1 VWSASGD
8 RLREERRGGEEGEG
22 TCSVDQKQVL
32 TRLHLMSKGER
43 GALGVPLFVLRG
55 ESHVSLLD
63 LVSDGK
69 RAKGLTW

>member
-1 VWSASGD
+1 
-8 RLREERRGGEEGEG
+8 
-22 TCSVDQKQVL
+22 VDQKQVL

-63 LVSDGK
+63 LVSGEK